1 MATSTR
7 AVETIDVVTPAAG
20 ESVTEGTILEWRVK
34 VGDTIKIDDTIVEV
48 STDKVDLELPSP
60 ATGVVSEILV
70 EEGDTV
76 TVGQVI
82 ARISVGGD
90 ATVSAPPASSSGNGQ
105 ASADNGGATG
115 ASGGAT
121 GASGGATGALGEPT
135 GASASSA
142 AAQTTSAQ
150 ASTPAAEVKAS
161 PVAARAAA
169 AEGVD
174 LAHVEGSGPAGR
186 ITKSDVLSAAA
197 GSSGNGSA
205 GASYGSATTNGGAS
219 TQPLRG
225 GAAALVR
232 YMEESRSIPTATSF
246 RTLTVTVL
254 DARRRELK
262 AAGRKVSFTH
272 LIAYAI
278 ALAGEDM
285 PVMANHFAEIDGK
298 PNRVLDGTVNLGL
311 AVDVEKKDGSRTLM
325 VPVIRNAGHLRFD
338 EFLSAYD
345 ALVEKARTNTLTAD
359 DLTGGNVTLTN
370 PGGIGTAASVPR
382 LMSGQ
387 GTIVATGSIGYP
399 VGLEAI
405 GASVGAEKV
414 MTMTS
419 TYDHRI
425 IQGAES
431 GRFLGL
437 IEGYLQG
444 ESDFYENVF
453 AALGIE
459 LGPPPSVPTGTS
471 TGTAAA
477 ARPAATSDG
486 AGQAGA
492 SPASEELLQAV
503 QAASTIVSR
512 VRSHG
517 HLAAHLDPLGTEP
530 EGDPGLDP
538 EALGLTPELQARLPA
553 RIFQVYV
560 AGATLAD
567 ALEHL
572 RDTYCGTI
580 AYEVEHIASHRQ
592 RVWLRE
598 HIESGKFRQEL
609 TNDERRTLLKRLI
622 EVDALE
628 RFMHKAYLG
637 QHQFSIEGLDMTV
650 PMLDELIQLSAA
662 HGGQEVV
669 VGMAHRGR
677 LNVLA
682 HNLGRAYD
690 TIFAEFEGASTLEAV
705 TTIPQGGTGDV
716 KYHHGTQGTYQLP
729 DGGTIRVN
737 LESNPSHLEYVS
749 PVVEGATRAAQT
761 TRKGPHAHQ
770 DTNAAVP
777 ITIHGD
783 ASFPGQGV
791 VSETLNLQALDGYKV
806 GGTVHLIMNNQ
817 VGFTT
822 DPDDARST
830 RWASDLAKG
839 FDVPI
844 IHVNAD
850 DVPACINAVRL
861 AFAFRQEFGHDV
873 LIDLIGYRRF
883 GHNES
888 DEPAYTQPEMYAKI
902 KSKKRIWDLWAERLI
917 AEGVITKDEVERQS
931 QQVWDNLTLLHQR
944 LKAKIAAAV
953 EHEGKQITGEYQL
966 DRSPSPEVE
975 TAVPAARL
983 RELGE
988 QLLRVPD
995 GFTVHPKLVKQ
1006 LDRRRDALA
1015 EAVSTEANIDWAH
1028 GEALAFASLLTE
1040 GTPLRLTGQ
1049 DTERGTFSQ
1058 RHMVLHDAKTGQTVC
1073 PIQSLP
1079 DALAPLELHNSPLS
1093 ELACMGFEYGY
1104 SQEAPETLVLWE
1116 AQFGDFVNSAQVI
1129 VDQFITSGLAKWG
1142 QTSRLTLLLPHGY
1155 EGSGPEH
1162 SSARLERFLRAAAEG
1177 NIRVASPTTPA
1188 QYFHLLRRQARIAK
1202 QRPLVVMTPKSLLRL
1217 PQAASAIADM
1227 AEDTRF
1233 HPVLAE
1239 PGVADDQVTRLVLC
1253 TGKIYYDLVGHPER
1267 AAHTGLAVGRVELL
1281 YPFPERQILELMAR
1295 YPNLHEVLWVQEEPR
1310 NMGARAHMFPR
1321 LMQIMPQEMH
1331 FGYVGRPERASP
1343 GEGYP
1348 AAHIDEQ
1355 NRIVTTAI
1363 DLRQPI
1369 SQYPRKTPGER

>member
-1 MATSTR
+1 MATSTT
-7 AVETIDVVTPAAG
+7 AQTMIDVVTPAAG
-20 ESVTEGTILEWRVK
+20 ESVTEGTILEWHVK
-34 VGDTIKIDDTIVEV
+34 VGDFIKVDDTIVEV

-60 ATGVVSEILV
+60 ASGTVVEILV

-82 ARISVGGD
+82 ARISPGEDGGSAGAGVP
-90 ATVSAPPASSSGNGQ
+90 ATPTSDG
-105 ASADNGGATG
+105 DETAT
-115 ASGGAT
+115 AT
-121 GASGGATGALGEPT
+121 EPSDTAT
-135 GASASSA
+135 
-142 AAQTTSAQ
+142 
-150 ASTPAAEVKAS
+150 STAIPDGTRVS
-161 PVAARAAA
+161 PVAARAATV
-169 AEGVD
+169 EGVN
-174 LAHVEGSGPAGR
+174 LAQVSGSGPAGR
-186 ITKSDVLSAAA
+186 ITKADVLSAAA
-197 GSSGNGSA
+197 GNGA
-205 GASYGSATTNGGAS
+205 AKTNGAGSNGATATVEAS
-219 TQPLRG
+219 SQLMKG
-225 GAAALVR
+225 GAAALAR
-232 YMEESRSIPTATSF
+232 YMEQSRSIPTATSF
-246 RTLTVTVL
+246 RTLTVTIL

-262 AAGRKVSFTH
+262 SGPRKVSFTH

-278 ALAGEDM
+278 ARAGEDM
-285 PVMANHFAEIDGK
+285 PVMGNHFEEVDGK
-298 PNRVLDGTVNLGL
+298 PHRVIDGQVNLGL

-325 VPVIRNAGHLRFD
+325 VPVIADAGRLPFDRFLD
-338 EFLSAYD
+338 AYD

-359 DLTGGNVTLTN
+359 DLVGANITLTN
-370 PGGIGTAASVPR
+370 PGGLGTIASVPR
-382 LMSGQ
+382 LMTGQ
-387 GTIVATGSIGYP
+387 GTIVATGSIAYP
-399 VGLEAI
+399 VGLGNI
-405 GASVGAEKV
+405 GEMIGAEKV

-431 GRFLGL
+431 GRFLGR
-437 IEGYLQG
+437 IEDYLQG
-444 ESDFYENVF
+444 EHGFYEDVF
-453 AALGIE
+453 TALGVE
-459 LGPPPSVPTGTS
+459 LGPAPALPAP
-471 TGTAAA
+471 AAA
-477 ARPAATSDG
+477 AAAASADGMDG
-486 AGQAGA
+486 AAVFAGG
-492 SPASEELLQAV
+492 EEMLQAV
-503 QAASTIVSR
+503 QAASTLVSR

-517 HLAAHLDPLGTEP
+517 HLAARLDPLGTEP

-538 EALGLTPELQARLPA
+538 EALGLKPEIQAKLPA
-553 RIFQVYV
+553 KIFQMYV
-560 AGATLAD
+560 PGATLAD
-567 ALEHL
+567 ALPHL
-572 RDTYCGTI
+572 RETYCGTI

-598 HIESGKFRQEL
+598 HIESGAFRQDL
-609 TNDERRTLLKRLI
+609 TSDERRTLLKRLV

-682 HNLGRAYD
+682 HNLGRSYD

-716 KYHHGTQGTYQLP
+716 KYHHGTQGTYKLP

-761 TRKGPHAHQ
+761 SRKGPHAHQ

-777 ITIHGD
+777 VVIHGD
-783 ASFPGQGV
+783 ASFPAQGV
-791 VSETLNLQALDGYKV
+791 VSETFNLQALDGYKV
-806 GGTVHLIMNNQ
+806 GGTVHIITNNQ

-850 DVPACINAVRL
+850 DVRACISAVRL

-902 KSKKRIWDLWAERLI
+902 KSKKRVSELWSDHLI
-917 AEGVITKDEVERQS
+917 AEGVVSQEEVERQA
-931 QQVWDNLTLLHQR
+931 QEVWDNLTLLHQR
-944 LKAKIAAAV
+944 LKSKIAAAA
-953 EHEGKQITGEYQL
+953 EHDGEHGTGEYQL
-966 DRSPSPEVE
+966 DRSPSPEVD
-975 TAVPAARL
+975 TAVPEATL
-983 RELGE
+983 RALGE
-988 QLLRVPD
+988 QLLRVPE

-1006 LDRRRDALA
+1006 LDRRREALA
-1015 EAVSTEANIDWAH
+1015 GEATEHNIDWAH
-1028 GEALAFASLLTE
+1028 AEALAFASLLTE

-1129 VDQFITSGLAKWG
+1129 VDQFIVSGLAKWG

-1162 SSARLERFLRAAAEG
+1162 SSARLERFLRGAAEG

-1227 AEDTRF
+1227 AEDSSF
-1233 HPVLAE
+1233 QPVLAE
-1239 PGVADDQVTRLVLC
+1239 PGVQDEQVTRLVLC
-1253 TGKIYYDLVGHPER
+1253 TGKIYYDLVGHPNRPENP
-1267 AAHTGLAVGRVELL
+1267 GLAVARVELL
-1281 YPFPERQILELMAR
+1281 YPFPEKQILALMGR
-1295 YPNLHEVLWVQEEPR
+1295 YPNLSEVLWVQEEPR

-1321 LMQIMPQEMH
+1321 LMQIMPTEMH
-1331 FGYVGRPERASP
+1331 FGYIGRPERASP

-1348 AAHIDEQ
+1348 AAHAKEQ

-1363 DLRQPI
+1363 DLGQPI
-1369 SQYPRKTPGER
+1369 SQYPRKQPGER